1 MQIVGLS
8 RAWAG
13 RYPPARMPASLER
26 RACLVALTSLAL
38 AAAPMRAPAAA
49 PPEQPTP
56 ASEAPVEGPKPATES
71 EPSEVAEGAA
81 KSEPAPTEEPPDI
94 EVGEVDRTDVPTGG
108 GVAGAIVDPDDP
120 NAGRAQSD
128 LEGESLDTDVAGV
141 PERLPKLQV
150 AGWWTTF
157 TAVALATTGGVFA
170 GIAEVR
176 EDEAER
182 LAYGFDLTTGR
193 STTYGPVAAE
203 YERLLDE
210 GNTYQWVA
218 RGFVIAGGIALVTGI
233 ALFAA
238 DGAQRRKAALRR
250 GSGTAR
256 VRIEPGPTA
265 LSLRF

>member
-1 MQIVGLS
+1 MRIVGLS

-49 PPEQPTP
+49 PPEQP
-56 ASEAPVEGPKPATES
+56 
-71 EPSEVAEGAA
+71 SEVAEGAA

-94 EVGEVDRTDVPTGG
+94 EVGEVDQTDVPTGG

-210 GNTYQWVA
+210 GNRYQWVA

-265 LSLRF
+265 LNLRF